1 MQKRR
6 LEDVRI
12 PGFHIQRSALS
23 IAPFF
28 SVLTWVGIL
37 SLVTEQAQK
46 NIKINQGLPWWSSG

>member
-46 NIKINQGLPWWSSG
+46 IIKINQGLPWWS